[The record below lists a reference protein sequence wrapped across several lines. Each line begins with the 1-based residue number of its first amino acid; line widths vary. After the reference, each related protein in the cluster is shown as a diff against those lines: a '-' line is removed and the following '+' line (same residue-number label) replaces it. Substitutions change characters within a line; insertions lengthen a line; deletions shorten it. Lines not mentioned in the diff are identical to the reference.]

1 MSDGS
6 NDYTQSDKMDAARLA
21 RAKQL
26 DKEIADAQKQNVDLL
41 VKLESL
47 KKEIKDKEIADA
59 KKQLENSLL
68 QLESVKEE
76 INQLK
81 STSKSK
87 KSVRFALPPSPP
99 SIKKNTAGTRKNK
112 KRTRKHKKKRRH
124 RSKRYKH
131 YKR

>member
-6 NDYTQSDKMDAARLA
+6 NDYTQSDKMDAAQLA
-21 RAKQL
+21 KAKQL
-26 DKEIADAQKQNVDLL
+26 DKEIADAQKQHVDLL

-87 KSVRFALPPSPP
+87 KSVRFAVLP
-99 SIKKNTAGTRKNK
+99 SIIKNAAGTRKNK
-112 KRTRKHKKKRRH
+112 KRTKKHKKKRRH
-124 RSKRYKH
+124 RSKRYK
-131 YKR
+131 R

>member
-21 RAKQL
+21 KAKQL

-59 KKQLENSLL
+59 KKQLDDSLL
-68 QLESVKEE
+68 QLESVKKE

-81 STSKSK
+81 SKSKSK

-112 KRTRKHKKKRRH
+112 KRRH
-124 RSKRYKH
+124 ISKRYKR

>member
-6 NDYTQSDKMDAARLA
+6 NDYTQSDKMDAAQLA
-21 RAKQL
+21 KAKQL
-26 DKEIADAQKQNVDLL
+26 DKEIADAQKQHVDLL

-87 KSVRFALPPSPP
+87 SKKSVRFALPPSPP

-112 KRTRKHKKKRRH
+112 NRSKKHKKKRRH
-124 RSKRYKH
+124 RSKRYK
-131 YKR
+131 R